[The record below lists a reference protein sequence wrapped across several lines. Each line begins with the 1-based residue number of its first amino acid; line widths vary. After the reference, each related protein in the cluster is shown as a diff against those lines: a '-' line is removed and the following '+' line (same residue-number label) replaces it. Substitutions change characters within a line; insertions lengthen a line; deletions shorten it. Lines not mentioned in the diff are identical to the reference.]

1 MAEAERLCDKIAIID
16 KGRFIAE
23 GTVEELIATA
33 PSQNGMPATLEDVFI
48 ALTVKGLRRKSEAM
62 LNLVR
67 ETIVSYAFIERNFN
81 LLKRYLSWEI
91 LFFSYSIV
99 NALTIGLIMVG
110 RGSSE
115 DVLYLVIGALIWGF
129 LSVMMREVSDAIT
142 WERWEGTIEYTFMAP
157 IYRIT
162 HLVGSCLFAILYG
175 LLRTALVLA
184 IIPFFFGE
192 HIDLGNANWL
202 TLVVTVL
209 ISSLSFIGIG
219 LMAAIFPLLSPEK
232 GQAATGIIQSMLL
245 LVSGIYY
252 EVEVLPTW
260 LQPISQI
267 SPATYTLRSI
277 RAAMLENA
285 SVESQLGNLFLLLII
300 GVLLIPLGFWVFHL
314 GEKYAKRVGRLK
326 RSG

>member
-1 MAEAERLCDKIAIID
+1 
-16 KGRFIAE
+16 
-23 GTVEELIATA
+23 
-33 PSQNGMPATLEDVFI
+33 
-48 ALTVKGLRRKSEAM
+48 M
-62 LNLVR
+62 LNIGR
-67 ETIVSYAFIERNFN
+67 ETVISYAFIERNFN
-81 LLKRYLSWEI
+81 LLKRYLNWEI

-110 RGSSE
+110 RGSSQ

-129 LSVMMREVSDAIT
+129 LSIMMREVSDAIT

-175 LLRTALVLA
+175 LLRTGLVLA

-192 HIDLGNANWL
+192 HIDLGSANWI
-202 TLVVTVL
+202 TMGVTVSV
-209 ISSLSFIGIG
+209 SSLSFIGIG

-232 GQAATGIIQSMLL
+232 GQAATGILQSVLL
-245 LVSGIYY
+245 LISGIYY
-252 EVEVLPTW
+252 EIEVLPEW
-260 LQPISQI
+260 LQPLSKI

-285 SVESQLGNLFLLLII
+285 SVESQAGNLLLLLVI
-300 GVLLIPLGFWVFHL
+300 GIVLIPLGFWVFHL
-314 GEKYAKRVGRLK
+314 AERYAKRVGRLK

>member
-1 MAEAERLCDKIAIID
+1 MPNIA
-16 KGRFIAE
+16 
-23 GTVEELIATA
+23 
-33 PSQNGMPATLEDVFI
+33 
-48 ALTVKGLRRKSEAM
+48 
-62 LNLVR
+62 R
-67 ETIVSYAFIERNFN
+67 EVSVSYAFIERNFN
-81 LLKRYLSWEI
+81 LLKRYLNWEI

-110 RGSSE
+110 RGSPK

-162 HLVGSCLFAILYG
+162 HLVGSCFFAILYG
-175 LLRTALVLA
+175 LLRTGIVLA
-184 IIPFFFGE
+184 MMPIFFGK
-192 HIDLGNANWL
+192 HVDLSAANWL
-202 TLVVTVL
+202 TMMVVVAV
-209 ISSLSFIGIG
+209 SSLSFIGIG

-232 GQAATGIIQSMLL
+232 GQAATGILQSILL
-245 LVSGIYY
+245 LISGVYY
-252 EVEVLPTW
+252 EIDVLPTW
-260 LQPISQI
+260 LQPLSKI

-277 RAAMLENA
+277 RAAMLDNA
-285 SVESQLGNLFLLLII
+285 SIASQTNNLILLLII
-300 GVLLIPLGFWVFHL
+300 GVITIPLGFWVFHQ

>member
-1 MAEAERLCDKIAIID
+1 
-16 KGRFIAE
+16 
-23 GTVEELIATA
+23 
-33 PSQNGMPATLEDVFI
+33 
-48 ALTVKGLRRKSEAM
+48 M
-62 LNLVR
+62 LNLRR
-67 ETIVSYAFIERNFN
+67 ETIISYAFIERNFN
-81 LLKRYLSWEI
+81 LLKRYLNWEI

-110 RGSSE
+110 RGSSQ

-129 LSVMMREVSDAIT
+129 LSIMMREVSDAIT

-175 LLRTALVLA
+175 LLRTGLVLA
-184 IIPFFFGE
+184 IMPLFFGE
-192 HIDLGNANWL
+192 HIDLGSANWI
-202 TLVVTVL
+202 TMGVTVAV
-209 ISSLSFIGIG
+209 SSLSFIGIG

-232 GQAATGIIQSMLL
+232 GQAATGILQSVLL
-245 LVSGIYY
+245 LISGIYY
-252 EVEVLPTW
+252 DIQVLPEW
-260 LQPISQI
+260 LQPFSKI

-285 SVESQLGNLFLLLII
+285 SVESQAGNLLLLLII
-300 GVLLIPLGFWVFHL
+300 GIVLIPLGFWVFHL
-314 GEKYAKRVGRLK
+314 AERYAKRVGRLK

>member
-1 MAEAERLCDKIAIID
+1 
-16 KGRFIAE
+16 
-23 GTVEELIATA
+23 
-33 PSQNGMPATLEDVFI
+33 
-48 ALTVKGLRRKSEAM
+48 
-62 LNLVR
+62 
-67 ETIVSYAFIERNFN
+67 
-81 LLKRYLSWEI
+81 
-91 LFFSYSIV
+91 
-99 NALTIGLIMVG
+99 MVG

-184 IIPFFFGE
+184 IMPLFFGE

-232 GQAATGIIQSMLL
+232 GTSRNRYHSVDATFSLRYLL
-245 LVSGIYY
+245 
-252 EVEVLPTW
+252 
-260 LQPISQI
+260 
-267 SPATYTLRSI
+267 
-277 RAAMLENA
+277 
-285 SVESQLGNLFLLLII
+285 
-300 GVLLIPLGFWVFHL
+300 
-314 GEKYAKRVGRLK
+314 
-326 RSG
+326 

>member
-1 MAEAERLCDKIAIID
+1 
-16 KGRFIAE
+16 
-23 GTVEELIATA
+23 
-33 PSQNGMPATLEDVFI
+33 
-48 ALTVKGLRRKSEAM
+48 M

-67 ETIVSYAFIERNFN
+67 ETVVSYAFIERNFN
-81 LLKRYLSWEI
+81 LVKRYLSWEI

-129 LSVMMREVSDAIT
+129 LSIMMREVSDAIT

-175 LLRTALVLA
+175 LLRTGLVLA
-184 IIPFFFGE
+184 IMPFFFGE

-202 TLVVTVL
+202 TMALTVL

-232 GQAATGIIQSMLL
+232 GQAATGIIQSVLL

-252 EVEVLPTW
+252 EIEVLPEW
-260 LQPISQI
+260 LQPISKI

-277 RAAMLENA
+277 RAAILDNA
-285 SVESQLGNLFLLLII
+285 SVESQMGNLLLLFVI
-300 GVLLIPLGFWVFHL
+300 GVLLIPFGFWIFHL

>member
-1 MAEAERLCDKIAIID
+1 
-16 KGRFIAE
+16 
-23 GTVEELIATA
+23 
-33 PSQNGMPATLEDVFI
+33 
-48 ALTVKGLRRKSEAM
+48 M

-91 LFFSYSIV
+91 LFFSYSVV

-115 DVLYLVIGALIWGF
+115 EVLYLVLGALIWGF

-175 LLRTALVLA
+175 FLRTALVLA
-184 IIPFFFGE
+184 IMPFFFGE

-202 TLVVTVL
+202 TMAVTVL
-209 ISSLSFIGIG
+209 VSSLSVIGIG

-232 GQAATGIIQSMLL
+232 GQAATGIIQSAVL
-245 LVSGIYY
+245 LVSGVYY
-252 EVEVLPTW
+252 ETEVLPTW
-260 LQPISQI
+260 LQSISKI
-267 SPATYTLRSI
+267 SPITYTLRST
-277 RAAMLENA
+277 RAAVLNNA
-285 SVESQLGNLFLLLII
+285 SVESQMGNLFLLLII
-300 GVLLIPLGFWVFHL
+300 GVLLIPLGFWIFHL
-314 GEKYAKRVGRLK
+314 AEKYAKRVGRLK

>member
-1 MAEAERLCDKIAIID
+1 
-16 KGRFIAE
+16 
-23 GTVEELIATA
+23 
-33 PSQNGMPATLEDVFI
+33 
-48 ALTVKGLRRKSEAM
+48 M
-62 LNLVR
+62 LNIRR
-67 ETIVSYAFIERNFN
+67 ETIISYAFIERNFN
-81 LLKRYLSWEI
+81 LLKRYLNWEI

-110 RGSSE
+110 RGSSQ

-129 LSVMMREVSDAIT
+129 LSIMMREVSDAIT

-175 LLRTALVLA
+175 LLRTGLVLA
-184 IIPFFFGE
+184 IMPLFFGE
-192 HIDLGNANWL
+192 HIDLGSANWI
-202 TLVVTVL
+202 TMGVTVAV
-209 ISSLSFIGIG
+209 SSLSFIGIG

-232 GQAATGIIQSMLL
+232 GQAATGILQSVLL
-245 LVSGIYY
+245 LISGIYY
-252 EVEVLPTW
+252 EIEVLPDW
-260 LQPISQI
+260 LQPFSII

-285 SVESQLGNLFLLLII
+285 SVQSQAENLLLLLVI
-300 GVLLIPLGFWVFHL
+300 GIVLIPLGFWVFHIA
-314 GEKYAKRVGRLK
+314 ERYAKRVGRLK